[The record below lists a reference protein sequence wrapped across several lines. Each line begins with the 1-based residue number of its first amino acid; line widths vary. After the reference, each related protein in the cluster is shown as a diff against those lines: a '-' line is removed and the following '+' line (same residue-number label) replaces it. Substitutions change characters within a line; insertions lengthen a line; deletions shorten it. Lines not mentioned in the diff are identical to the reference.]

1 MNCPLRALPR
11 QAVAGLAV
19 FFALLAT
26 PVVAGEI
33 FKCVAKDGSPLYQNY
48 PCYID
53 SLGSLPSNPFD
64 AKTPS
69 VFKCVA
75 KDGGPLYQNF
85 PCYLDSLG
93 SLPSNPSDA
102 KTPSVTGVA
111 SQEKQ

>member
-1 MNCPLRALPR
+1 MNCPLRARRR

-33 FKCVAKDGSPLYQNY
+33 
-48 PCYID
+48 
-53 SLGSLPSNPFD
+53 
-64 AKTPS
+64 
-69 VFKCVA
+69 FKCVA

-102 KTPSVTGVA
+102 KTPSVPGVA
-111 SQEKQ
+111 SQEKQKTQPVTEPVNVASTSKLAYAGELSIGTT